1 MLFLWLCQLRRAPY
15 SYDWVDNF
23 GRRSPHDADPALC
36 TPSPGDRFMTI
47 FTLVEVEPG
56 RSLTLR
62 IRPGRPTRLFGE
74 VVLTYTIEE
83 RGGVRHLVVAIW
95 FGQAGR
101 LAPRLRR
108 LLLVWGDV
116 AMMDH
121 QLKNL
126 CRLAEASMPT
136 ASTKESE

>member
-1 MLFLWLCQLRRAPY
+1 
-15 SYDWVDNF
+15 
-23 GRRSPHDADPALC
+23 
-36 TPSPGDRFMTI
+36 MTI

-74 VVLTYTIEE
+74 VVLTYMIEE
-83 RGGVRHLVVAIW
+83 RVGGRHLVVAIW
-95 FGQAGR
+95 FGRAGR

-116 AMMDH
+116 VMMDH
-121 QLKNL
+121 QLKTL

-136 ASTKESE
+136 DSAEESE